1 MDNVSTQN
9 IDDNNLDTSDSS
21 VGASNDQAPTVKDTA
36 WAVPVAISV
45 LGLVVVAIIVVAIV
59 IVVRR
64 NGTVDRSMM
73 QYTSAQPAAYVN
85 PIYSSSNSDSN
96 EGSGARDASGSE
108 A

>member
-64 NGTVDRSMM
+64 NGTVDRSTM
-73 QYTSAQPAAYVN
+73 QYTSAMVN
-85 PIYSSSNSDSN
+85 PIYSSSSSDSN
-96 EGSGARDASGSE
+96 AGSGARDASGSE

>member
-64 NGTVDRSMM
+64 NGTVDRSTM
-73 QYTSAQPAAYVN
+73 QYTSAYIN
-85 PIYSSSNSDSN
+85 PIYSSSSSDSN
-96 EGSGARDASGSE
+96 AGSGARDASGSE